1 MLTENTRRSDRIRL
15 ALPIEVSGSDINSQS
30 FTEETQTVVI
40 TRDGAA
46 IVLSRQ
52 LAPGG
57 EVTIRRID
65 AGKQAAFRVVG
76 QMGRQEDSNVYGV
89 VARDDSLNLWDIEF
103 PPLAESEEA
112 LGRVLLQ
119 CGSCQTREIA
129 HLDEFEMEVFK
140 TSGSVW
146 RTCKRCGDSTEW
158 QLVPHETPAQIPSE
172 GVEPG
177 AVPEAAPSLVAQDRR
192 KEPRAAKL
200 QLTACI
206 RQDGTED
213 DVVVTEN
220 ISRTGL
226 CFRSK
231 KQYPEGTSIEVA
243 VPYTRESANI
253 FVPARIVYS
262 KELKPAGVFR
272 HGVEY
277 LKRQKGQQ
285 PVSSTTD
292 GQSEALK

>member
-1 MLTENTRRSDRIRL
+1 MLTENTRLSDRIRL
-15 ALPIEVSGSDINSQS
+15 ALPIEVSSRDINSQS

-65 AGKQAAFRVVG
+65 AGRQAAFRVVG
-76 QMGRQEDSNVYGV
+76 QMGRQEKGNIYGV
-89 VARDDSLNLWDIEF
+89 VARDNSLNLWDVDF
-103 PPLAESEEA
+103 PPLTESDEA

-119 CGSCQTREIA
+119 CASCQTREVA

-140 TSGSVW
+140 TSRTVR

-158 QLVPHETPAQIPSE
+158 QPVPDDTPTQLPSE
-172 GVEPG
+172 PTELGV
-177 AVPEAAPSLVAQDRR
+177 VPKAALSPVAQERR

-200 QLTACI
+200 QLPACI
-206 RQDGTED
+206 RQSGSEE

-220 ISRTGL
+220 ISRSGL

-231 KQYPEGTSIEVA
+231 KRYAEGTSIEVA
-243 VPYTRESANI
+243 VPYAPESANI

-262 KELKPAGVFR
+262 EELKPGGLFR
-272 HGVEY
+272 HGAEY
-277 LKRQKGQQ
+277 LQRQKSQQ
-285 PVSSTTD
+285 PVSSGTD
-292 GQSEALK
+292 DQSEPVK

>member
-1 MLTENTRRSDRIRL
+1 MLTENTRRSGRIRL
-15 ALPIEVSGSDINSQS
+15 ALPIEVSGRDINSQS

-76 QMGRQEDSNVYGV
+76 QMGRQEEGNVYAV
-89 VARDDSLNLWDIEF
+89 VARDDGLGLWDIEF
-103 PPLAESEEA
+103 PPLTESEEA

-119 CGSCQTREIA
+119 CASCQTREIA

-140 TSGSVW
+140 ASRSVW

-158 QLVPHETPAQIPSE
+158 QPVPHETPTQLGSE
-172 GVEPG
+172 GAE
-177 AVPEAAPSLVAQDRR
+177 PEAAPSPGAQERR
-192 KEPRAAKL
+192 KEPRAKL

-206 RQDGTED
+206 RQGGSEE

-220 ISRTGL
+220 ISRSGL

-231 KQYPEGTSIEVA
+231 RQYHEGTSIEIA

-262 KELKPAGVFR
+262 EELKRGEAFR

-277 LKRQKGQQ
+277 LKLPKRQQ
-285 PVSSTTD
+285 PVSLTTD
-292 GQSEALK
+292 GQSEPLK